1 MLEHLTVTEDR
12 EIFFNV
18 EERPCYYSHPVQ
30 EHLNIVLGGEGVCSH
45 TGTLVPDKKVLTR
58 NGDYLSTT
66 NKNYRVVLNGEVL
79 LPLQKQM
86 INFFDPSVLHNV
98 KIQDTVLKNGRVCW
112 AEYTFPD
119 IASGITTKTGHST
132 SFKLR
137 FILKNTFDGSGSV
150 LLYSGDIDTFC
161 TNGMISGSYDVTR
174 KRHTK
179 NFTTE
184 GFILAFG
191 KSMDRHHEQV
201 IKYQQ
206 WADTQVSTVKVK
218 QLLDKLTKAPDQRK
232 RKNILSDRLLAQF
245 TDEADVRGGNV
256 FALSSAL
263 TAYASHNSER
273 FPLTKRGDDLSLLK
287 RQEQVGK
294 WLSSDV
300 WDEFVSS
307 EKLVK
312 SYV

>member
-1 MLEHLTVTEDR
+1 MLKHLTVTEDR
-12 EIFFNV
+12 EIFFDV
-18 EERPCYYSHPVQ
+18 EEQPCYYTHPNQPTGVF
-30 EHLNIVLGGEGVCSH
+30 GG
-45 TGTLVPDKKVLTR
+45 TTDALVPDKKVLTR
-58 NGDYLSTT
+58 DGYYLCTT

-79 LPLQKQM
+79 LPLQEQM
-86 INFFDPSVLHNV
+86 INFFDPSVLDSV
-98 KIQDTVLKNGRVCW
+98 QIQDTVLKNGRVCW

-119 IASGITTKTGHST
+119 ISGGISTKTGHST

-150 LLYSGDIDTFC
+150 LLYSGDIDAFC

-184 GFILAFG
+184 GFVNAFG

-300 WDEFVSS
+300 WNEFASS
-307 EKLVK
+307 EKERVLT
-312 SYV
+312 YV

>member
-18 EERPCYYSHPVQ
+18 DEQPCYYTHPNQ
-30 EHLNIVLGGEGVCSH
+30 PTGLFGGK
-45 TGTLVPDKKVLTR
+45 TDALVPDKKVLTR

-79 LPLQKQM
+79 LPLQEQM
-86 INFFDPSVLHNV
+86 INFFDPSVLQTL
-98 KIQDTVLKNGRVCW
+98 KIKDTVLKNGRVCW

-119 IASGITTKTGHST
+119 ISAGGISTKTGHTT

-150 LLYSGDIDTFC
+150 LLYSGDIDNFC
-161 TNGMISGSYDVTR
+161 TNGMISGSYDITR
-174 KRHTK
+174 RRHTK
-179 NFTTE
+179 NFSTE
-184 GFILAFG
+184 GFLTAFESATLQH
-191 KSMDRHHEQV
+191 KEQV
-201 IKYQQ
+201 EKYQQ
-206 WADTQVSTVKVK
+206 WADLQVSAVKVK
-218 QLLDKLTKAPDQRK
+218 QLFDQLTKAPDQRK

-245 TDEADVRGGNV
+245 TEEADVRGGNV
-256 FALSSAL
+256 FAVSSAL

-294 WLSSDV
+294 WLSSNA
-300 WDEFVSS
+300 WDHFVNIQ
-307 EKLVK
+307 EERNW
-312 SYV
+312 SYA

>member
-18 EERPCYYSHPVQ
+18 EEDFCYYLENVDDN
-30 EHLNIVLGGEGVCSH
+30 LCSPMA
-45 TGTLVPDKKVLTR
+45 VPDKKVLTR
-58 NGDYLSTT
+58 QGNYLATT
-66 NKNYRVVLNGEVL
+66 NKNYRVVLNSEVL
-79 LPLQKQM
+79 LPLQEQM
-86 INFFDPSVLHNV
+86 INFFDPSVLQNV
-98 KIQDTVLKNGRVCW
+98 KIKDTVLKNGRVCW

-119 IASGITTKTGHST
+119 ISGGISTQTGHTT

-150 LLYSGDIDTFC
+150 LLYSGDIDAFC

-184 GFILAFG
+184 GFVNAFG
-191 KSMDRHHEQV
+191 MSMDRHHEQV

-218 QLLDKLTKAPDQRK
+218 QLLDLLTKAPDQRK
-232 RKNILSDRLLAQF
+232 RKNILSDRLFSQF

-273 FPLTKRGDDLSLLK
+273 FPLSKKGDDLSLLK
-287 RQEQVGK
+287 RQETVGK
-294 WLSSDV
+294 WLSSDI
-300 WDEFVSS
+300 WNEFVASQKERIS
-307 EKLVK
+307 F
-312 SYV
+312 YV